1 MRGNEMTTGSMDAR
15 EAAYE
20 TLEFL
25 VDVCGA
31 EDVLNEFFDYMD
43 VDRQV
48 EFVHDFI
55 KYRDMDTSEMNDD
68 TIRTIEEHYNRHC

>member
-1 MRGNEMTTGSMDAR
+1 MATSYMNAS

-25 VDVCGA
+25 IDVCG
-31 EDVLNEFFDYMD
+31 EVDVINELFDYMN

-55 KYRDMDTSEMNDD
+55 KYHDVDMSEMNDE
-68 TIRTIEEHYNRHC
+68 TIRTIKEHYKLHC

>member
-1 MRGNEMTTGSMDAR
+1 MATGMDAR

-25 VDVCGA
+25 VDVYGA
-31 EDVLNEFFDYMD
+31 EYVLNEFFDYMD
-43 VDRQV
+43 IDKQV

-55 KYRDMDTSEMNDD
+55 KYNGVDTSKMND
-68 TIRTIEEHYNRHC
+68 TMRTIEEHYKRHC